1 MREYPK
7 EPVRRTKM
15 DRETRSDKSQYA
27 SLETIFGDDGFAD
40 FWWIAPE
47 QIVVAQW
54 VRMKCMFGCSN
65 YGRKGACPPQTLE
78 VSDCERFSREY
89 SDAVVFHLRLQEDNP
104 EGRIGWYREMAFKL
118 VELERKAFLA
128 GFERA
133 CMLLFGGCYLCQGCT
148 REKSL
153 CKLPEKA
160 RPAPEGLAVDV
171 FSTVKKLGY
180 PISVLT
186 DPAQAADR
194 YVFLMVE

>member
-1 MREYPK
+1 
-7 EPVRRTKM
+7 M
-15 DRETRSDKSQYA
+15 DLEAGSDKSQYA
-27 SLETIFGDDGFAD
+27 TLETIFKDDGFTD
-40 FWWIAPE
+40 FKWIAPE

-65 YGRKGACPPQTLE
+65 YGRKGACPPQTLA
-78 VSDCERFSREY
+78 VSDCERFFREY
-89 SDAVVFHLRLQEDNP
+89 TDAVVFHLRLQNDDP
-104 EGRIGWYREMAFKL
+104 EERIRWYRETALKL

-133 CMLLFGGCYLCQGCT
+133 CMLLFGGCYLCHECT
-148 REKSL
+148 SERSL

-186 DPAQAADR
+186 ESTQAADR
-194 YVFLMVE
+194 YVFLMVD